1 MFDAKAVKE
10 RLKSFGYEAGEE
22 DNFSLAFC
30 VGKVQDSIKNRLH
43 VPRIPAGLEHVAVDM
58 AAGEFLQAKKTFA
71 PDSLSGLDLDY
82 AVKQI
87 QQGDTNTVFASG
99 EGSLTAEQRLDAFIR
114 SLLSGEK
121 EILHY
126 RRLKW

>member
-1 MFDAKAVKE
+1 MFGISVVKE

-22 DNFSLAFC
+22 DELSLAFC
-30 VGKVQDSIKNRLH
+30 VDKVQNSIKNRTHLNK
-43 VPRIPAGLEHVAVDM
+43 VPSELEHVAVDM

-71 PDSLSGLDLDY
+71 PDGLSGLDLSA

-87 QQGDTNTVFASG
+87 QAGDTNTVFATG
-99 EGSLTAEQRLDAFIR
+99 EGSQTAEQRLDAFIR
-114 SLLSGEK
+114 ILLTGENK
-121 EILHY
+121 ILHY